1 MKRVT
6 SQLEAALATVPIS
19 NVASLT
25 SVGVPPSDIDPI
37 WDEMRVDVGGVSSGG
52 MVIGA
57 TIILRAF
64 DPGYPIDTGAPIPYV
79 TIDGEQ
85 YETVSG
91 DPYETVVE

>member
-1 MKRVT
+1 MRPVT
-6 SQLEAALATVPIS
+6 SRLEAALATIPIY
-19 NVASLT
+19 NAAPLT
-25 SVGVPPSDIDPI
+25 AVGIPPSDIDPI
-37 WDEMRVDVGGVSSGG
+37 WDEMRVDVGGVASGG
-52 MVIGA
+52 MIIGS

-64 DPGYPIDTGAPIPYV
+64 DPGDIIDTGAPIPYV